1 MTDLCLHIIFNQFW
15 FANTNLP
22 LKRYIVCGSKTEIKQ
37 LPKSSTDISKT
48 NMLGR
53 YKDRPTNTLESGKQ

>member
-1 MTDLCLHIIFNQFW
+1 MVAYNFQPVL

-22 LKRYIVCGSKTEIKQ
+22 LERYRVCGSKTEMKQ

-53 YKDRPTNTLESGKQ
+53 YKDRPTDTLESGKR